1 MVYQNEEVEYYA
13 PAAVLPTALPSR
25 NDIATCS
32 EVLSNRTGCR
42 VVGVGRHYVVKYGT
56 QVDLNEGETMLYL
69 SRTTTVRVPRVFALF
84 RDGETQKNFIIMER
98 IHGQSLEQVW
108 PSLSKVDKQDIAD
121 QLKNSM
127 DELRLLPSPGVFCA
141 LHSRPLPDRLFETDK
156 TLVAG
161 DGVFGSENEL
171 NAALLKRYETSEARS
186 LGRSEFY
193 SRMWPSVFSKHP
205 PVFTHGDFQ
214 RKNVLLAGEANARE
228 VVLIDWET
236 AGWYPSY
243 WEHARALFICARFED
258 DWSIWLEAILEPF
271 LKEYAWMYT
280 FMCETWI

>member
-141 LHSRPLPDRLFETDK
+141 LHRRTLPDPMFEESH
-156 TLVAG
+156 LVANDCDGTFDSEAQLNSLLLDMYVLSMPSMEGKAEFYRRAWPSFFSEHEPTFSHG
-161 DGVFGSENEL
+161 DLQKQNIVLSEEGGEKSMTIL
-171 NAALLKRYETSEARS
+171 GWRNAA
-186 LGRSEFY
+186 
-193 SRMWPSVFSKHP
+193 
-205 PVFTHGDFQ
+205 
-214 RKNVLLAGEANARE
+214 
-228 VVLIDWET
+228 
-236 AGWYPSY
+236 WYPAIGSIR
-243 WEHARALFICARFED
+243 EPCLHAD
-258 DWSIWLEAILEPF
+258 DLMMTGILG
-271 LKEYAWMYT
+271 WT
-280 FMCETWI
+280 QS